1 MNKATGFQRRAR
13 DFAQREN
20 WDAALAELRQAIAAD
35 ASNPMLHNQMGDL
48 CLRKEEVP
56 QACEH
61 FEKAI
66 DLYAGLGLHANAV
79 ALCRKVMR
87 LAPSRLEVRYRLARL
102 RHEQGLQTETTAALA
117 DYLELLQ
124 GRREGD
130 VRFLEERS
138 REIVEHFPEAAPIG
152 KILEKLEEARAFACA
167 FEIVQRFAQRAADA
181 GDDEAAR
188 RYTTKMRSLRV
199 LVEKRGGVLPGKPE
213 APDAPPHREESASR
227 PAPELSSRP
236 GAESTSRPEP
246 ESAAFQIEDIRG
258 TIARTV
264 FGAELPPAEAPATA
278 APSAV
283 AHQPGGAA
291 SRPELE
297 EAEAGSAP
305 RATALERSAAGS
317 AERTEIEADEAGG
330 TVYELDTEAEVPGSA
345 TVRSESDRSGGWSE
359 SGRSGLDADAPTPPS
374 ALGSRRAEAGDVAG
388 PDAAR
393 DSMADEAAGIE
404 YELPETSFDEIAGLF
419 GGGAPSTAD
428 VGTPECTEIPAAAD
442 LAPAPPGPAW
452 ERDELPAASVPPD
465 SFGASAFALGA
476 ASATPAHEPPAW
488 PEPAAATTGAS
499 AFELP
504 EPELPSPH
512 VPGVLR
518 ESVWVPDD
526 TSDFAGP
533 QPRGGGSTH
542 ELSEVID
549 TFRKQMAL
557 ALGDDAAARYDLGVA
572 YYEMGLYDEALA
584 EFEAARASAALRE
597 RSLEMMAACM
607 AMQGRHGE
615 ILDLLAPVLHTQE
628 DPRLG
633 LGLRFSMGVAC
644 EALGR
649 RGEARR
655 YFEAVA
661 QIDSSYRDVRARLQR
676 I

>member
-1 MNKATGFQRRAR
+1 VNKATGFQRRAR

-66 DLYAGLGLHANAV
+66 DLYAALGLYANAV

-130 VRFLEERS
+130 TRILEERC
-138 REIVEHFPEAAPIG
+138 REIAEQFPEAAPIG

-213 APDAPPHREESASR
+213 APA
-227 PAPELSSRP
+227 APERRGETAAAP
-236 GAESTSRPEP
+236 RAAAESG
-246 ESAAFQIEDIRG
+246 ALQIEDIRG

-264 FGAELPPAEAPATA
+264 FGAELPPVPPPETE
-278 APSAV
+278 APSASRVEPGDDLPEIAASGKGSEAQTPEPDPDAV
-283 AHQPGGAA
+283 ASRAYAAMEEDEAESAVFAPEIDADSGDEDQRSVIDRGEAAFALGAPVSPPDLEAIGREAGEGIGPEAASGGAA
-291 SRPELE
+291 E
-297 EAEAGSAP
+297 ETG
-305 RATALERSAAGS
+305 
-317 AERTEIEADEAGG
+317 
-330 TVYELDTEAEVPGSA
+330 
-345 TVRSESDRSGGWSE
+345 
-359 SGRSGLDADAPTPPS
+359 
-374 ALGSRRAEAGDVAG
+374 
-388 PDAAR
+388 
-393 DSMADEAAGIE
+393 GIE
-404 YELPETSFDEIAGLF
+404 YELPETSFAELAGLF
-419 GGGAPSTAD
+419 GGGDEPTRAAK
-428 VGTPECTEIPAAAD
+428 TEFTDAPAAAD
-442 LAPAPPGPAW
+442 FAPSPATPEW
-452 ERDELPAASVPPD
+452 TQDEHPAASVPPP
-465 SFGASAFALGA
+465 SFGATTFALGS
-476 ASATPAHEPPAW
+476 ASATPEPDASDWLPEPPA
-488 PEPAAATTGAS
+488 ATTEPTP
-499 AFELP
+499 FELP
-504 EPELPSPH
+504 EPELGPPSSHTPQE
-512 VPGVLR
+512 LR
-518 ESVWVPDD
+518 ETVWVPDD
-526 TSDFAGP
+526 TSGFAAQHP
-533 QPRGGGSTH
+533 HEGGSTH

-584 EFEAARASAALRE
+584 EFEAAQGSAALRE

-615 ILDLLAPVLHTQE
+615 ILELLAPVLHTQD

-661 QIDSSYRDVRARLQR
+661 QVDSSYRDVRARLQR